1 MQHRMVAGDARLA
14 EYGLLQKLE
23 SVTAVLS
30 TGHLGATL
38 LLARPDGESILGRR
52 GMSLPRV

>member
-1 MQHRMVAGDARLA
+1 MVAGDARLA